1 MGVLERMIYSLTRVV
16 LANRLSRN
24 LFAGYC
30 LALHI
35 LVFCVVWYSAIG
47 EVDRH
52 GAAGMAAAAGAA
64 GAGINVGGG
73 GRVGAGA
80 GAFDDGE

>member
-1 MGVLERMIYSLTRVV
+1 

-30 LALHI
+30 LALHV
-35 LVFCVVWYSAIG
+35 LVFCVVWYSVIG

-52 GAAGMAAAAGAA
+52 GAAGMAAA
-64 GAGINVGGG
+64 GAGINAGGG
-73 GRVGAGA
+73 GGVGAGA
-80 GAFDDGE
+80 GAFEDGE